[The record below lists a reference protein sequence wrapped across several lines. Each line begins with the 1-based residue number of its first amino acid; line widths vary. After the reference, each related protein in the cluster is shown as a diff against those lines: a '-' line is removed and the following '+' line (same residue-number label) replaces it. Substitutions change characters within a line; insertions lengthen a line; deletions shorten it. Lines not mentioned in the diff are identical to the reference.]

1 MPEAPIHET
10 PGDRVK
16 MLRKRAGLSQSD
28 LATRIKKS
36 QAWVSQVERGEVD
49 LDKVSVVNELARALH
64 CHPREILGAP
74 GYGDAADHGDKA
86 ASELVRQLR
95 RLDLPPILETHQSLD
110 ELEAELHRVV
120 KMRGEA
126 KYAQLGAPTVALLA
140 ELHAATIAQSAQERE
155 RAYRLLAYACK
166 EVHSFAYNLNHPH
179 MIELATYRV
188 RWSAERSDDPL
199 LPALADYMA
208 ARDAWTT
215 ADWGDAML
223 LVDRAIDTVE
233 AAAGP
238 GSQGAASLTGALHL
252 RAAVTSARASN
263 ADGAY
268 GRLDA
273 AEESARLAAGRDP
286 YLNWFC
292 AGNVSLHRVAV
303 AVELGD
309 GVEAVRRLKGLRVPS
324 DLPPS
329 RVAHHYLDAARSF
342 VWTNEVERG
351 LAALERAD
359 QIAPQLVRNHP
370 MAQQAVRSLL
380 RAERRSTRERLRR
393 MALRLNVQ

>member
-16 MLRKRAGLSQSD
+16 MLRKRAGLSQAD
-28 LATRIKKS
+28 LAARIKKS
-36 QAWVSQVERGEVD
+36 QAWVSQVERGTVE
-49 LDKVSVVNELARALH
+49 LDKVSVVNVLARALH
-64 CHPREILGAP
+64 CHPREILGTP
-74 GYGDAADHGDKA
+74 GYGDAADHGDAA

-95 RLDLPPILETHQSLD
+95 RLDLPPLIETHRPLAD
-110 ELEAELHRVV
+110 LEADLHRIVA
-120 KMRGEA
+120 MRGQA
-126 KYAQLGAPTVALLA
+126 QYAQLGAPTVDLLA
-140 ELHAATIAQSAQERE
+140 HLHAATTAPGTSARE
-155 RAYRLLAYACK
+155 QAYRLLAYACK

-223 LVDRAIDTVE
+223 LVDRAIDTIDS
-233 AAAGP
+233 AAGRDP
-238 GSQGAASLTGALHL
+238 HAAASLTGALHL
-252 RAAVTSARASN
+252 RAAVTSARADN
-263 ADGAY
+263 ASDAY
-268 GRLDA
+268 DRLDE
-273 AEESARLAAGRDP
+273 AEESARQAEGHDP
-286 YLNWFC
+286 YLNWFS

-309 GVEAVRRLKGLRVPS
+309 GVEAVRRLKGLIVPKE
-324 DLPPS
+324 LPPS
-329 RVAHHYLDAARSF
+329 RVAHHYLDIARSF
-342 VWTNEVERG
+342 VWINEVERG

-370 MAQQAVRSLL
+370 MAQQTVRSLL

-393 MALRLNVQ
+393 MALRLNVE